1 MSLDVGSLVARLDLD
16 TSAFQHGLADVDSRM
31 NRAAGSVAQ
40 GAGKMGGAVEE
51 QTKKVS
57 KLGGAIDGL
66 GKQIAGAFAGAAVVG
81 FFKDSAAAA
90 SDMNETISKS
100 QQIFGTSA
108 DSISKWGD
116 SAAKALGLSKQAA
129 IDSASSF
136 GDMFQQIGF
145 SQQQAT
151 SFSQQVV
158 QMAADLGSFNNLDTS
173 DVLDKISGAFRGEYD
188 SLQALLP
195 NISATRVQQEA
206 LTETHKKNVAQL
218 TAAEKATATWN
229 LVMKDG
235 ARAAGDFSRTADGLA
250 NTQKSVAAQFEDTK
264 AKVGQALLP
273 AMKALQDLFAQSLPV
288 IEKVGTAVGGTITFI
303 AKLPGPVKLAAVGLG
318 ALAFVGP
325 KVAAAIRLIKQ
336 EMAFATYGMG
346 SFAGGLSKVVKF
358 AGAAVAF
365 AAFSA
370 AISSLTKD
378 FDQLRQAEEEL
389 GSETDQLATQLEQS
403 GGKITDAIVKS
414 LEDWA
419 VIQPE
424 FKKLVAA
431 GIPVADLLDLLTGK
445 ADSAGPVMVDFA
457 KAVDEGRID
466 PEDLAGLQ
474 KFALG
479 LGKVVPDAQGAAKA
493 LDDYRKGKYAAFT
506 QSVPVDALRAL
517 HGDTDAAVDAMGR
530 LGQSIPVDA
539 LRALHGDTSSE
550 QDATDFADHWS
561 HAFSA
566 YERGAKA
573 ADTAGQLFFFTME
586 TIAGRAPDN
595 AAQMRENAAAVR
607 AIGTALREQA
617 QAGQDL
623 IDKTEELAKARA
635 DGRQKDESDAEFAAR
650 IAGLERGVAA
660 AKDGVADA
668 NDGVAESYDRVTKS
682 AADRVSK
689 IGVETVKSDGY
700 RAAVKAATAEMQR
713 QRDAFI
719 AQQPAADIAS
729 GAAARLADKYGLIP
743 KKVETILSADPTI
756 AKAKAQEAKEAAE
769 KVPKKHTT
777 TFDADDQASP
787 KIKTLDENIQGL
799 NGRSVTLNV
808 VSKINADPNASDSR
822 GKYLPGRTLA
832 GGGEVH
838 GPGTTTSDS
847 IHAQLSDKE
856 FVVKAASAIPNVKAL
871 NHLNKYGAWPGF
883 AEGGQV
889 QVAMINTGATPEQ
902 IRAMADAQLDAR
914 AKTEQNKLKAAAK
927 AVGGPMSETGFMGSQ
942 NPAAFGW
949 AVGKGIVPYAYQG
962 TSFPGGVAPG
972 TPALWNA
979 LLGRLV
985 PTIPGGIAPTGNW
998 GYENR
1003 ANVNSPGSKSFHAY
1017 GLALDVNAEQN
1028 PNLPGTKG
1036 SRGSGKYE
1044 IPNSAEAL
1052 AHSLGMLWGGEW
1064 GDAMHF
1070 EIHASPAQVA
1080 AWAAGGG
1087 AGALTGGG
1095 GGIEVGPGSGVGAYR
1110 WAPVMH
1116 QALQMIQQDT
1126 AANVAAGLHQM
1137 QTESSGNPR
1146 AINLTD
1152 SNAQKGTP
1160 SKGLMQVID
1169 PTFRS
1174 YALSPYD
1181 KDIWDPLSNILA
1193 SARYTIDRYDSLLE
1207 GWKGHAYAAGGAVA
1221 GGMQGKDSVA
1231 MWGMPGEH
1239 VLTTGDVAKLGGQS
1253 GAYRFR
1259 QLLQAGLV
1267 GPYAAGG
1274 GLGGSSGGKLVGPP
1288 AGPRLPGI
1296 PSGSAIAGVAPRQP
1310 GDREGRV
1317 IGGLGDVTAAVKEFA
1332 DAAAAA
1338 RREVA
1343 DAHKA
1348 MTDAQT
1354 SQRQIRTDEAEAV
1367 RRQREQNHQSLV
1379 DANAK
1384 VADARKND
1392 RESLA
1397 EHKKRQGELADAE
1410 KKLTAARKES
1420 TKTTA
1425 DKKKHDADVDKAE
1438 KVVNRAKVE
1447 AAKAASNT
1455 VAGAEKARAKV
1466 IHDNGVLLQRA
1477 TDHQRHANKVA
1488 GDKVAATT
1496 REWQADKTAADTATR
1511 RAALEAD
1518 VQKQLGKHRHEL
1530 VAVSKDYDRQQTK
1543 LAGLRDK
1550 LKGLTDAFNSTR
1562 DGIADTIK
1570 GVGGGIMGSPDFQ
1583 GSRTTAADMIKGLRG
1598 NVSKASTFR
1607 GQIDKLIALGLDPA
1621 QVEEIAKAGP
1631 EGRGG
1636 VIASALA
1643 GSSKAQIAEINKL
1656 QKQQGNI
1663 GMALGADVGQAKY
1676 GAEIKATNTAINST
1690 TTQITADAKAMAAL
1704 GDKIAT
1710 ATREAMVGH
1719 RVTMTIGGK
1728 EVNATIVK
1736 VIQTEIS
1743 QQNRQAAARR

>member
-145 SQQQAT
+145 SQSQAT
-151 SFSQQVV
+151 GFSKQVV

-229 LVMKDG
+229 IVMKDG

-264 AKVGQALLP
+264 AKVGQSLLP
-273 AMKALQDLFAQSLPV
+273 AMKALQDLFAQSLPI
-288 IEKVGTAVGGTITFI
+288 IEKLGSAIGGTITFI

-358 AGAAVAF
+358 AGAGVAF
-365 AAFSA
+365 AAFST
-370 AISSLTKD
+370 AISSVTED
-378 FDQLRQAEEEL
+378 FDQLRQAEEDL
-389 GSETDQLATQLEQS
+389 GSETDQLAAQLEQS

-431 GIPVADLLDLLTGK
+431 GIPVGDLLDLLTGK
-445 ADSAGPVMVDFA
+445 AESAGPVMVDFA
-457 KAVDEGRID
+457 KAVEEGRLD
-466 PEDLAGLQ
+466 PHDIVLLQ

-479 LGKVVPDAQGAAKA
+479 LGKVVPDAQSAAKA

-530 LGQSIPVDA
+530 LGQSIPVEA
-539 LRALHGDTSSE
+539 LAALHGDTSAE

-682 AADRVSK
+682 AADRISHVA
-689 IGVETVKSDGY
+689 VETAKTKGY
-700 RAAVKAATAEMQR
+700 AEAVKVGTAEMQH
-713 QRDAFI
+713 QREAFI

-729 GAAARLADKYGLIP
+729 GAAGRLADKLGLIP
-743 KKVETILSADPTI
+743 KNVETIISADPTI
-756 AKAKAQEAKEAAE
+756 AKIKADEAKKKVAE
-769 KVPKKHTT
+769 VPAKHTT

-799 NGRSVTLNV
+799 DGRQVTLDV
-808 VSKINADPNASDSR
+808 VSKINADPNAPDTR
-822 GKYLPGRTLA
+822 GKHLPGRTLA

-847 IHAQLSDKE
+847 IHAELSDKE

-871 NHLNKYGAWPGF
+871 NHLNKHGVWPGF

-914 AKTEQNKLKAAAK
+914 AKTEQTKLKAAAA

-1087 AGALTGGG
+1087 SAALQPGGSA
-1095 GGIEVGPGSGVGAYR
+1095 EVGPGSGVGAYR

-1116 QALQMIQQDT
+1116 QALQMIQQDS

-1267 GPYAAGG
+1267 GPYAGG
-1274 GLGGSSGGKLVGPP
+1274 GSV
-1288 AGPRLPGI
+1288 
-1296 PSGSAIAGVAPRQP
+1296 PSGSAIAGNAPRQP

-1338 RREVA
+1338 RREVGES
-1343 DAHKA
+1343 HKA
-1348 MTDAQT
+1348 MTDAQHD
-1354 SQRQIRTDEAEAV
+1354 QRQIRTDEAEAV
-1367 RRQREQNHQSLV
+1367 KRQREQNHQNLV
-1379 DANAK
+1379 DANEKIAE
-1384 VADARKND
+1384 ARRND
-1392 RESLA
+1392 KESSTA
-1397 EHKKRQGELADAE
+1397 HKKAQDELAAAE

-1425 DKKKHDADVDKAE
+1425 DKKKHDADVDRAE
-1438 KVVNRAKVE
+1438 KVVNRARVE

-1455 VAGAEKARAKV
+1455 VAGAEKARAKAD
-1466 IHDNGVLLQRA
+1466 HDNGVLLKRA
-1477 TDHQRHANKVA
+1477 TDHQKAANKA
-1488 GDKVAATT
+1488 AAEKVEATT
-1496 REWQADKTAADTATR
+1496 KEWRADKTAADTATH

-1518 VQKQLGKHRHEL
+1518 VQKRLKGYRTDL
-1530 VAVSKDYDRQQTK
+1530 VLVSKDYDTQQTK

-1570 GVGGGIMGSPDFQ
+1570 GIGGGIMGAQEFQ
-1583 GSRTTAADMIKGLRG
+1583 AGKTSGADIITSLKG
-1598 NVSKASTFR
+1598 NVGKASTFR

-1636 VIASALA
+1636 VVASALA

-1656 QKQQGNI
+1656 QKQQGNL
-1663 GMALGADVGQAKY
+1663 GLALGGDVGQAKY

-1704 GDKIAT
+1704 GDKIAD
-1710 ATREAMVGH
+1710 ATRQAMLGH
-1719 RVTMTIGGK
+1719 RITMTIGDK

-1736 VIQTEIS
+1736 IVTTEIG
-1743 QQNRQAAARR
+1743 RQVRSAAGSR